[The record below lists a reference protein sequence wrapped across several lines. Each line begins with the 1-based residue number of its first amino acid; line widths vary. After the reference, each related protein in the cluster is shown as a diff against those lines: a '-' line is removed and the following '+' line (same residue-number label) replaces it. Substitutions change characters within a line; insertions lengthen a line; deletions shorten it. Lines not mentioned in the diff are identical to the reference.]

1 MKYLFYITLF
11 SFFQINAQIFE
22 REISTIDFYKNS
34 RFMENVFFG
43 GVNNPEFQFIDING
57 DTNTDLF
64 LLSSDG
70 TFLSFINS
78 NNKFL
83 YSDNYFSELK
93 ISNWFFFIDID
104 NDNDYDCFTGAD
116 NNQLRYWENIGDKFN
131 PEFHLQLEPVLDE
144 NNDPIFSESVSNPV
158 FVDIDNDKDFDLISG
173 NQAGTVTFYENIGTA
188 DSFLFKFIT
197 NNWNDILIVGT
208 KQNHIQKHGAS
219 SLEFGDIDVDND
231 FDILW
236 GDFFSNSLYFLEN
249 EGTPENPD
257 LNLKSNIFPVNNDSV
272 NTPGFNMPRL
282 FDINKDGA
290 LELFVSVLYEASIDE
305 TIICYERINSD
316 PLSGY
321 KLLTKDF
328 LNSLDVG
335 SKSIPV
341 FVDIDADGDQDLFIG
356 SEKNPNGTLYYFEN
370 KGNNFSPE
378 FNFEDSLYSDIQS
391 SLSIA
396 PAFGDIDFDGDYD
409 LLIGRLLGEIDVYI
423 NVGTNQ
429 SYAFSQPQT
438 LKDDL
443 GNNIK
448 FSNFV
453 RPVLIDIDNDD
464 DLDLVLGGFNG
475 RLQLYKN
482 NGSKF
487 NYSFQKDDTYFEGI
501 DVGEQSAPAF
511 SDINNDR
518 ELELLIGNRDGD
530 LKLFKKENGN
540 YTLEDEKF
548 LSNFGGDSFPAL
560 VDIDSDGDNDL
571 FIGNI
576 KGGIY
581 FYKNKLI
588 TKVEEIIS
596 INKKSEVSIS
606 NYPNPF
612 NNSTIINLQL
622 EKSGTYNLAV
632 YNILGEKLKTIYDGF
647 IEAGINSFNYNPSE
661 ISSGN
666 YFIVLLNHNQRLFV
680 HPIIYLK

>member
-1 MKYLFYITLF
+1 MKYIFYIILF
-11 SFFQINAQIFE
+11 SFIQINAQIFE
-22 REISTIDFYKNS
+22 REISTIDFFKNNKLL
-34 RFMENVFFG
+34 ENIFYG

-57 DTNTDLF
+57 DTNSDLF
-64 LLSSDG
+64 ILSSDG
-70 TFLSFINS
+70 TFISYIND
-78 NNKFL
+78 NNNLL
-83 YSDNYFSELK
+83 YNDNYFSELK
-93 ISNWFFFIDID
+93 ISNWFFFVDID
-104 NDNDYDCFTGAD
+104 NDDDYDCFTGAE
-116 NNQLRYWENIGDKFN
+116 NNQLSYWENIGDKFN
-131 PEFHLQLEPVLDE
+131 PNFRLQLEPVLDD
-144 NNDPIFSESVSNPV
+144 NNEPIFSESVSNPV
-158 FVDIDNDKDFDLISG
+158 FVDIDNDNDFDLISG

-208 KQNHIQKHGAS
+208 KQNQIQKHGAS
-219 SLEFGDIDVDND
+219 SLEFGDIDSDND

-257 LNLKSNIFPVNNDSV
+257 LNLKSNIFPVNSDSI

-282 FDINKDGA
+282 FDINKDGT

-305 TIICYERINSD
+305 TIIYYERIDSN

-328 LNSLDVG
+328 LYSLDIG
-335 SKSIPV
+335 SKSIPA
-341 FVDIDADGDQDLFIG
+341 FVDIDADGDKDLFIG
-356 SEKNPNGTLYYFEN
+356 SEKNPNGTLYFFEN
-370 KGNNFSPE
+370 EGDNFSPE
-378 FNFEDSLYSDIQS
+378 FIFKDSLFSNIQS

-396 PAFGDIDFDGDYD
+396 PAFVDIDFDGDYD
-409 LLIGRLLGEIDVYI
+409 LLIGRFLGEIDIYI
-423 NVGTNQ
+423 NEGTNQ
-429 SYAFSQPQT
+429 SYSFSQPNT

-475 RLQLYKN
+475 RLQLYRN

-487 NYSFQKDDTYFEGI
+487 NYSFEKDDTYFEEI

-511 SDINNDR
+511 SDIDNDG

-540 YTLEDEKF
+540 YVLKDEKF
-548 LSNFGGDSFPAL
+548 LSNFGGDSFPSL
-560 VDIDSDGDNDL
+560 VDIDSDGDEDL

-581 FYKNKLI
+581 FYRNKLI
-588 TKVEEIIS
+588 TKVEYSNS
-596 INKKSEVSIS
+596 INHKNEVGIS

-622 EKSGTYNLAV
+622 EKSGMYNLAV
-632 YNILGEKLKTIYDGF
+632 YNILGERLKTIYDGF
-647 IEAGINSFNYNPSE
+647 IEAGVKSFYFAPSE

-666 YFIVLLNHNQRLFV
+666 YFIVLLNHNQQLFV
-680 HPIIYLK
+680 HPVIYLK